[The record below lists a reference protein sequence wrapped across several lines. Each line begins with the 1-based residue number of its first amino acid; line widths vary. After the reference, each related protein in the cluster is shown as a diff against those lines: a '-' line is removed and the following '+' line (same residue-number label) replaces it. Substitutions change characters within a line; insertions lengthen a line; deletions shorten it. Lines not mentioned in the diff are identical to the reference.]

1 MARAKKKSG
10 RKNDAAT
17 ERFHAQS
24 RAHVA
29 QLAAK
34 GRGREALAEG
44 AKLLGIDLSKPVEF
58 RLVSVGGMK
67 VGRTSPRTA
76 GKG

>member
-1 MARAKKKSG
+1 MARAKKKRG
-10 RKNDAAT
+10 RKSDAET
-17 ERFHAQS
+17 ERFHAES

-29 QLAAK
+29 QLATE

-44 AKLLGIDLSKPVEF
+44 AKLLGIDLNKPVEF

-67 VGRTSPRTA
+67 VGPEPQRANGT
-76 GKG
+76 G

>member
-10 RKNDAAT
+10 RISDAAT

-29 QLAAK
+29 QLAAE
-34 GRGREALAEG
+34 GRGRDALAEG
-44 AKLLGIDLSKPVEF
+44 AKLLGVDISKPVDF

-67 VGRTSPRTA
+67 VGRTSPRTN